1 MRGMKIM
8 KGMKNKGNYI
18 IRNIN
23 QLVTCSGFKAK
34 HGRAMS
40 DLGIIE
46 NGTVVITDGIIS
58 HVGESSSF
66 SLLRSPF
73 SSYEVVDASGKAVL
87 PGFIDSHTHFVFG
100 GYREEEFSW
109 RVNGD
114 SYMSIMNRGG
124 GIYSTVNATRDAS
137 FEELKQSAKNRLDQ
151 MLAMGVTT
159 VEGKSGYGLDKET
172 ELKQLRVMKELNAE
186 HLIDIVPTFL
196 GAHAVPKGYTK
207 KEYID
212 FMLNEVMPVIKEENL
227 AECCDIFCEKDVFST
242 EASRYYL
249 QKSAEMGFQL
259 KIHADEIVNT
269 CGAEL
274 AAEVKALSA
283 DHLLQASEKGI
294 KSLAESRTIA
304 TLLPNTAF
312 TLKEDFAKGRKMID
326 AGCAV
331 ALATDLN
338 PGSSFTSS
346 IPLTIAL
353 ACIYMKLTPEEAITA
368 LTINAAAALGKEK
381 SIGSIDVGKKGDVI
395 ILEYPSY
402 KFLPYHAGMNCVEQ
416 IIKSGI
422 SCWKEKGEMK
432 RMKEMKK

>member
-1 MRGMKIM
+1 MDCII
-8 KGMKNKGNYI
+8 KNI
-18 IRNIN
+18 A

-34 HGRAMS
+34 HGREMS

-46 NGTVVITDGIIS
+46 NGMIVITDGIIS
-58 HVGESSSF
+58 YVGENIPLSTF
-66 SLLRSPF
+66 HSPL
-73 SSYEVVDASGKAVL
+73 STHEVIDASGKAVL

-109 RVNGD
+109 RMKGD

-124 GIYSTVNATRDAS
+124 GIYNTVNATRNAS
-137 FEELKQSAKNRLDQ
+137 FEELKLSAKRRLDE

-159 VEGKSGYGLDKET
+159 VEGKSGYGLDKDT

-186 HLIDIVPTFL
+186 HPIDIVSTFL
-196 GAHAVPKGYTK
+196 GAHAVPKGYNE
-207 KEYID
+207 KEYVD
-212 FMLNEVMPVIKEENL
+212 LMLKEVMPIVKEENL
-227 AECCDIFCEKDVFST
+227 AECCDVFCEKGVFST
-242 EASRYYL
+242 EISRYYL
-249 QKSAEMGFQL
+249 QKSAEMGFGL

-274 AAEVKALSA
+274 AAELNALSA
-283 DHLLQASEKGI
+283 DHLLQVSEKGI
-294 KSLAESRTIA
+294 NALADSSTVA

-312 TLKEDFAKGRKMID
+312 TLKENFAKGRQMID

-353 ACIYMKLTPEEAITA
+353 ACIYMKLTPEEAVTA

-381 SIGSIDVGKKGDVI
+381 CIGSIDVGKKGDII
-395 ILEYPSY
+395 ILKYPSY
-402 KFLPYHAGMNCVEQ
+402 KFLPYHAGMNCVEKV
-416 IIKSGI
+416 IKNGQLTI
-422 SCWKEKGEMK
+422 DN
-432 RMKEMKK
+432 